1 MFYKCVTLGGYDKSE
16 NKALNPIIFAEDT
29 TVIPGWC
36 FAYCHELSEVKY
48 PSSLQ
53 LIEDYAFYECNMYLK
68 EVKLPDG
75 CEVLGEHAF
84 QQCTSLTTIYL
95 SASMETIKSYAFY
108 GCINIQEIVVPQGV
122 KIVSDYAFA
131 ECYELTTIKIPSSV
145 TYIGRGALYGCV
157 KLESI
162 FLPFVGAYKG
172 GSRDDA
178 SLFGYIFGGL
188 NDTYIAADGSINNMT
203 YVQSN
208 ASSFWQF
215 EQRYYN
221 VRSFDSN
228 FAPIA
233 ITEEDE
239 SKELHS
245 TLYYV
250 PKTLKTVNITNETVF
265 GYGAFMNCDWLQNF
279 YYHYID
285 YSDYN
290 FAGNY
295 SAIPDEQVTTIT
307 KIDDYAFFNMGG
319 LLGSS
324 FQRNGNKQTSAI
336 ALHDEAST
344 NNTYGFFGTEEY
356 IGDYAFALID
366 NENFINLVLPASLTY
381 IGKYSFSNCANL
393 ESVSVKSNILG
404 TYTFGYSPKLKN
416 VIFNSD
422 IETLDEGV
430 FFECK
435 QLFNIELT
443 DKIKYINDYAFY
455 NCDSLGTLN
464 STGTIDLKSVEHLG
478 SYAFSDCDSLIN
490 ITIPNS
496 VIKILSHTFE
506 HCIYLE
512 KITLQNACMGSYM
525 FAFNDS
531 LETVSIPSSI
541 VKIEG
546 NVGKNFSKV

>member
-1 MFYKCVTLGGYDKSE
+1 
-16 NKALNPIIFAEDT
+16 
-29 TVIPGWC
+29 
-36 FAYCHELSEVKY
+36 
-48 PSSLQ
+48 
-53 LIEDYAFYECNMYLK
+53 
-68 EVKLPDG
+68 
-75 CEVLGEHAF
+75 
-84 QQCTSLTTIYL
+84 
-95 SASMETIKSYAFY
+95 
-108 GCINIQEIVVPQGV
+108 
-122 KIVSDYAFA
+122 
-131 ECYELTTIKIPSSV
+131 
-145 TYIGRGALYGCV
+145 
-157 KLESI
+157 
-162 FLPFVGAYKG
+162 
-172 GSRDDA
+172 
-178 SLFGYIFGGL
+178 
-188 NDTYIAADGSINNMT
+188 MT

-336 ALHDEAST
+336 ALHDEVST

-393 ESVSVKSNILG
+393 ESVNVKSNILG

-541 VKIEG
+541 VKIDDHAFTYCANLKNVEYASKIIGDYMFYGVGRGSAGFTFNFNTEDLPDSNVTNYVYITSDITRVGEFAFALISEVETIKFENVNDKAANQGDASENNYLGDFAFAFTSITEIELPNSVTYIGEG
-546 NVGKNFSKV
+546 LVAGCQLLDTITLPFVGSRLGK